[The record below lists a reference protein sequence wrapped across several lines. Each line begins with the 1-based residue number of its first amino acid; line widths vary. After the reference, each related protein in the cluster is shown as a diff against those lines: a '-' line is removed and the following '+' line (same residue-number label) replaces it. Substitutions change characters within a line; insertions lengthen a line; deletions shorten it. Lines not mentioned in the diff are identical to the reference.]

1 MENINTGQ
9 LRAARALL
17 RWTAEDLAKRAGVSV
32 VTIRRAEPADGMLTM
47 MPANAAAIRRALEE
61 AGVEFIP
68 ENGGGAG
75 VRMRKGLHAA
85 EPRSKPDG
93 D

>member
-1 MENINTGQ
+1 MENITTGQ

-32 VTIRRAEPADGMLTM
+32 VTIRRAEPVDGMLTM

-61 AGVEFIP
+61 AGVVFT
-68 ENGGGAG
+68 NGGEPG
-75 VRMRKGLHAA
+75 VKLRKAPHD
-85 EPRSKPDG
+85 R
-93 D
+93 